1 MSFTRRQVFFVLSV
15 LALTMPFSAGV
26 TNLRDVSAINNL
38 YITLGAPSLSH
49 WLAFGGDPCGE
60 KWQGVVCDSSNIT
73 EIRIPGMKVGG
84 GLSDTLADFSSIQV
98 MDFSNNH
105 ISGTIPQALPSTIR
119 NLSLSSNRFTGNI
132 PFTLSFLSDLSELS
146 LGNNLLSGEIP
157 DYFQQ
162 LSKLTKLDLSSNV
175 LEGRLPPSMGDLA
188 ALKIL
193 YLQDNKLIGTLD
205 VIEDLFL
212 TDLNV
217 ANNLFSGP
225 IPPNLLKVPHFQKD
239 GTPFNTSI
247 ITPPPPAVVPPPPT
261 TTTHRSPPPVT
272 HIPPGSTV
280 PPAPFAPFVPLQP
293 TPPLPS
299 PPLVWSPPSDNGGG
313 SDPWNSVSGQPT
325 LQISPP
331 SGSGS
336 GKFWSTQRIILVICS
351 VAVIV
356 LVSGLC
362 VTLWRCYRNK
372 KYNRYIPEARKDY
385 QRPYFNKPPSQPT
398 TPFMAKV
405 SREPMVKPYDGY
417 GAGDRLYGYPTPPR
431 AEESRRAMPPT
442 SYYNVNVT
450 QKPLQQPP
458 RRFQSNDAAA
468 TKRTAHFP
476 PGLNTQSS
484 ATVFTVASLQ
494 QYTNSFSEEHIIGEG
509 SLGNVYKAVFPHG
522 KFLAVRKLS
531 NTINNTQSDGDFLN
545 LVSNVLKLKR
555 GNILEFLGYCN
566 EYGQR
571 LLVYEYCPNGSLQDA
586 LHLDRK
592 LNKKL
597 TWNVRMNI
605 ALGAAKAL
613 QFLHEVC
620 QPPVVHQNF
629 KSSKVLLDGKLSVR
643 VADSGLA
650 YMLPPRPTSQMA
662 GYAAPEIEYGSYTCQ
677 SDVYSLG
684 VVMLE
689 LLTGSRP
696 FDRTR
701 RRDQTLAQWAIPRLH
716 DIDALTRMA
725 DPSLHGAYSVK
736 SLSRF
741 ADIIS
746 RSLQSLC
753 GHTSPIDSV
762 TFNSEEALVL
772 AGASSGVIK
781 LWNLQEAKVVRGFTG
796 HISNCSALEF
806 HPFGQYLA
814 SGSSDATLKIWD
826 IRKKGCIQTYKG
838 HTRGISTVKFTPDGR
853 WLVSGGLDNVVKIW
867 DITAGKLLH
876 EFKFHDGP
884 IRSLDFHP
892 LEFLLATGSADR
904 TVKFWDLETFELIGS
919 TRPEATGVRSIAF
932 HPDGR
937 TLFCGLDDSLKVYSW
952 EPVICRD
959 SVEMGWSTL
968 GDLCINENKFVGCSY
983 YRNSVGI
990 WVSDI
995 SKLEPYGAG
1004 SEDENECMVKRFS
1017 VLDEQASERKGS
1029 GSRGS
1034 SSPDYE
1040 TKEIKNIYVDSIGG
1054 TLKGAIRA
1062 SEKQNADDKSS
1073 RMHSVVDSDSGEE
1086 SSHSRSESVASSKT
1100 NPGMMLRPAHVRKTL
1115 AKFEESAS
1123 VQYGTRKKSSQDIE
1137 EETQTRNAEDST
1149 IKGIMYKFEKA
1160 LSSEPPT
1167 DESNRMLHKPPRV
1180 QRSSYN
1186 NNHNESRRAMS
1197 VDSATLNNS
1206 KGGLEYSGRNVEDT
1220 NDQHSSTK
1228 TERVLSPEKP
1238 GDEQTIKVVSGRTRS
1253 LVERFERGE
1262 KITHTEEADNTNA
1275 VEQDPDKTS
1284 RQTGEA
1290 LVVVST
1296 RRARSTPARVMPIV
1310 LNRDSNIKSDEPPPT
1325 QPARTS
1331 SVPVILNQS
1340 TNDEPSVSLT
1350 QSRTSPA
1357 RTLPLTLNQ
1366 ATHIVMSRRPR
1377 RTSSARVRP
1386 MSLSQA
1392 VSMTSHECSVTS
1404 TRPDRTSPARVT
1416 QMLATS
1422 TEAQD
1427 ETHLSSQT
1435 DSDITENLMQ
1445 THEEFLSTLQSR
1457 LTKLQIVRHFWER
1470 NDVKGAIGALRKL
1483 TDQSVQ
1489 ADVISILTD
1498 KIEILT
1504 LDMFSQLVPVLTS
1517 LLGSRTERPVNVS
1530 LDMLLKLV
1538 AVFGTVIRSTV
1549 TAPRIVGVDLHADER
1564 IQICQVCS
1572 AGLHKIQRILPILAR
1587 RGGLITRKAQ
1597 ELNLVLQQT

>member
-1 MSFTRRQVFFVLSV
+1 MTFTRRQVFLVLSV

-26 TNLRDVSAINNL
+26 TNLRDGNNLSLLLSASFHFLFFFVFSAINNL
-38 YITLGAPSLSH
+38 YISLGAPSLSH

-225 IPPNLLKVPHFQKD
+225 IPPNLLKVPHFTKD

-247 ITPPPPAVVPPPPT
+247 ITPPPPAVVPPPPPT
-261 TTTHRSPPPVT
+261 TPHRSPPPVT
-272 HIPPGSTV
+272 HAPPGSTV

-293 TPPLPS
+293 TPPPPS

-313 SDPWNSVSGQPT
+313 GDPWNSVSGQPT

-356 LVSGLC
+356 L
-362 VTLWRCYRNK
+362 
-372 KYNRYIPEARKDY
+372 
-385 QRPYFNKPPSQPT
+385 
-398 TPFMAKV
+398 
-405 SREPMVKPYDGY
+405 PYDGY
-417 GAGDRLYGYPTPPR
+417 GAGDGLYGYPTPPR

-458 RRFQSNDAAA
+458 RRFQSNDAA

-476 PGLNTQSS
+476 PGLNTSSS
-484 ATVFTVASLQ
+484 ATVFTVSSLQ

-531 NTINNTQSDGDFLN
+531 NTINRTQSDGDFLK

-586 LHLDRK
+586 LHLNRK

-701 RRDQTLAQWAIPRLH
+701 RRDQTLAQWAMPRLH

-746 RSLQSLC
+746 RSLQME
-753 GHTSPIDSV
+753 P
-762 TFNSEEALVL
+762 
-772 AGASSGVIK
+772 
-781 LWNLQEAKVVRGFTG
+781 GF
-796 HISNCSALEF
+796 
-806 HPFGQYLA
+806 
-814 SGSSDATLKIWD
+814 
-826 IRKKGCIQTYKG
+826 R
-838 HTRGISTVKFTPDGR
+838 
-853 WLVSGGLDNVVKIW
+853 
-867 DITAGKLLH
+867 
-876 EFKFHDGP
+876 
-884 IRSLDFHP
+884 
-892 LEFLLATGSADR
+892 
-904 TVKFWDLETFELIGS
+904 
-919 TRPEATGVRSIAF
+919 
-932 HPDGR
+932 
-937 TLFCGLDDSLKVYSW
+937 
-952 EPVICRD
+952 
-959 SVEMGWSTL
+959 
-968 GDLCINENKFVGCSY
+968 
-983 YRNSVGI
+983 
-990 WVSDI
+990 
-995 SKLEPYGAG
+995 
-1004 SEDENECMVKRFS
+1004 
-1017 VLDEQASERKGS
+1017 
-1029 GSRGS
+1029 
-1034 SSPDYE
+1034 
-1040 TKEIKNIYVDSIGG
+1040 
-1054 TLKGAIRA
+1054 
-1062 SEKQNADDKSS
+1062 
-1073 RMHSVVDSDSGEE
+1073 
-1086 SSHSRSESVASSKT
+1086 
-1100 NPGMMLRPAHVRKTL
+1100 
-1115 AKFEESAS
+1115 
-1123 VQYGTRKKSSQDIE
+1123 
-1137 EETQTRNAEDST
+1137 
-1149 IKGIMYKFEKA
+1149 
-1160 LSSEPPT
+1160 
-1167 DESNRMLHKPPRV
+1167 
-1180 QRSSYN
+1180 
-1186 NNHNESRRAMS
+1186 
-1197 VDSATLNNS
+1197 
-1206 KGGLEYSGRNVEDT
+1206 
-1220 NDQHSSTK
+1220 
-1228 TERVLSPEKP
+1228 
-1238 GDEQTIKVVSGRTRS
+1238 
-1253 LVERFERGE
+1253 
-1262 KITHTEEADNTNA
+1262 
-1275 VEQDPDKTS
+1275 
-1284 RQTGEA
+1284 
-1290 LVVVST
+1290 
-1296 RRARSTPARVMPIV
+1296 
-1310 LNRDSNIKSDEPPPT
+1310 
-1325 QPARTS
+1325 
-1331 SVPVILNQS
+1331 
-1340 TNDEPSVSLT
+1340 PSVSE
-1350 QSRTSPA
+1350 
-1357 RTLPLTLNQ
+1357 
-1366 ATHIVMSRRPR
+1366 IV
-1377 RTSSARVRP
+1377 
-1386 MSLSQA
+1386 
-1392 VSMTSHECSVTS
+1392 
-1404 TRPDRTSPARVT
+1404 
-1416 QMLATS
+1416 
-1422 TEAQD
+1422 QD
-1427 ETHLSSQT
+1427 
-1435 DSDITENLMQ
+1435 
-1445 THEEFLSTLQSR
+1445 LQR
-1457 LTKLQIVRHFWER
+1457 MI
-1470 NDVKGAIGALRKL
+1470 
-1483 TDQSVQ
+1483 
-1489 ADVISILTD
+1489 
-1498 KIEILT
+1498 
-1504 LDMFSQLVPVLTS
+1504 
-1517 LLGSRTERPVNVS
+1517 
-1530 LDMLLKLV
+1530 
-1538 AVFGTVIRSTV
+1538 
-1549 TAPRIVGVDLHADER
+1549 
-1564 IQICQVCS
+1564 
-1572 AGLHKIQRILPILAR
+1572 
-1587 RGGLITRKAQ
+1587 
-1597 ELNLVLQQT
+1597 